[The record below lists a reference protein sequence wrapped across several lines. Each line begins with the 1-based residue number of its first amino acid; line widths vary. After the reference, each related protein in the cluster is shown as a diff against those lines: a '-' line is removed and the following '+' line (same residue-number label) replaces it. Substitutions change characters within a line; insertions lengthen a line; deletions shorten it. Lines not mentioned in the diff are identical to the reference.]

1 LNPLSSAAQAS
12 LHSISR
18 AAKRRLRLKRV
29 RVDNA
34 PATGFVANV
43 SPKNPFGSP
52 LALTTLEGR
61 VAAQEPEFALLREC
75 IEWPQIPAWIEF
87 EKRWRNRNDLAC

>member
-1 LNPLSSAAQAS
+1 M
-12 LHSISR
+12 
-18 AAKRRLRLKRV
+18 KRV

-34 PATGFVANV
+34 PATGFVGNV

-52 LALTTLEGR
+52 LTLTTLEGR
-61 VAAQEPEFALLREC
+61 VAAQEPEFAFLREC

-87 EKRWRNRNDLAC
+87 EKRRWNVNNGSR